1 MPGPLEEIQL
11 EATPGQWTL
20 RRADPSPELVGLVKE
35 FWEVEGALA
44 PFRETILPNGWTEAM
59 FSLGPPHRVLSGVS
73 TGVWNGAW
81 YSGLHEGAIAIESQQ
96 GTHLVSARM
105 HPLGALELLGLKA
118 PACANRVV
126 GLNRILGTRAKGVE
140 AAVRQAATPAAR
152 FAVLENFLIGHR
164 DASRGPSS
172 FVGNAA
178 RRIEAAHGAL
188 RVSEMH
194 EEANVSRRYFVSSFK
209 SAVGVTP
216 RAYAKIHRFVWTL
229 ERLRDG
235 SAIEWSRL
243 AAEAGYS
250 DQSHLIRDFRRV
262 GGTSA
267 GKYLPRLAPGGIALW
282 GVGADEAS

>member
-1 MPGPLEEIQL
+1 M
-11 EATPGQWTL
+11 L
-20 RRADPSPELVGLVKE
+20 RRADPAPELAGLVKE

-73 TGVWNGAW
+73 SGIWNGAW
-81 YSGLHEGAIAIESQQ
+81 YSGLHEGAIAIESQH
-96 GTHLVSARM
+96 GTHLVSARL
-105 HPLGALELLGLKA
+105 HPLGALELLGPEA
-118 PACANRVV
+118 PASANRVV
-126 GLNRILGTRAKGVE
+126 ELSQVLGESANAVE
-140 AAVRQAATPAAR
+140 AAVRQAPTPAER
-152 FAVLENFLIGHR
+152 FAVLENFLLARR
-164 DASRGPSS
+164 DASRVPPA
-172 FVGNAA
+172 FVRNAA
-178 RRIEAAHGAL
+178 RQIEAAHGAL
-188 RVSEMH
+188 RVSELH
-194 EEANVSRRYFVSSFK
+194 EEADVSRRYFVSSFT
-209 SAVGVTP
+209 SAVGVSP

-235 SAIEWSRL
+235 EAVEWSRL

-282 GVGADEAS
+282 GIGADAS